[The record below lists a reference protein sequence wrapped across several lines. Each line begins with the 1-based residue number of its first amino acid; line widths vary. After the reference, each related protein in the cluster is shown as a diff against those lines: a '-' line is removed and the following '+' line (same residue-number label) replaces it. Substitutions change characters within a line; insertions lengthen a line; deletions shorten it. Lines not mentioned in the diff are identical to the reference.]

1 MKPKDRGIFL
11 STLILL
17 YAGAFVSVTVLLLL
31 DQAEIQ
37 TLIGIF
43 PVWFF
48 PCVLSLD
55 VARLIILTGLWQGRK
70 WAIFPLFLC
79 MGLEVFIGVFLVQ
92 TVFTFPVRLLLALGG
107 WAVIG
112 GLFAY
117 ALSQRWAY
125 FGAHE
130 MAPSGKREN

>member
-1 MKPKDRGIFL
+1 MKPKGRGIFL

-17 YAGAFVSVTVLLLL
+17 YAGAFVSVTLLLIL
-31 DQAEIQ
+31 YQAEIQ
-37 TLIGIF
+37 SLIGIF
-43 PVWFF
+43 PIWFF
-48 PCVLSLD
+48 PCVISLD
-55 VARLIILTGLWQGRK
+55 VARLIILTGLWQGHK

-92 TVFTFPVRLLLALGG
+92 TVFTFSERLTLALGG

-117 ALSQRWAY
+117 ALRQRWEY
-125 FGAHE
+125 FVSHE
-130 MAPSGKREN
+130 MATGGQREN